1 MNDGNIIYNKQDI
14 KNYNLKDYRSR
25 YGVVFQSNHIFALNI
40 AENVLMDN
48 FKISKE
54 RVIKSALLKSGMQT
68 LINEKQGI
76 FTNLTK
82 IFDEDGTI
90 LSEGQNQKLYIAR
103 LYAGNFDIAILD
115 EPSSSLDPIAEQVM
129 YEKLMDLTKN
139 KTVIYLSLIHI

>member
-1 MNDGNIIYNKQDI
+1 MEWYSKVIT
-14 KNYNLKDYRSR
+14 
-25 YGVVFQSNHIFALNI
+25 FFALNI
-40 AENVLMDN
+40 TENVLMDN

-54 RVIKSALLKSGMQT
+54 SVIKSALLKSGMQK

-90 LSEGQNQKLYIAR
+90 LSEGQNQKLYVAR

-129 YEKLMDLTKN
+129 YEKLMDLTKY
-139 KTVIYLSLIHI
+139 KTVIYISHKLSSVILADKIIVLNNGIIEGLEPIVN